1 MGTCSTSCY
10 DSWST
15 TIANFAKNNKLYAM
29 GASNEPDFA
38 SCGSSI
44 GPPCYSD
51 YDTMVFTANEMVA
64 FVKVLGPKLKA
75 AGVKLIAPEP
85 SEWIHLWSNASAT
98 GSTVAGHPNSSDPLK
113 CGCFSNTPTTTG
125 CASTCATG
133 DGYDYGHF
141 LAKDATAWGLI
152 DIIGTHEYDSQKA
165 EAWPADVDGG
175 KRSKTIY
182 ETEMSGVHY
191 WPERRAVERH
201 RQRRRGRRVDSLRRS
216 SSAKLRPGS
225 TGGTRRAAT
234 TKG

>member
-1 MGTCSTSCY
+1 
-10 DSWST
+10 
-15 TIANFAKNNKLYAM
+15 M

-51 YDTMVFTANEMVA
+51 YDTMVYTANEMVA
-64 FVKVLGPKLKA
+64 FIKVLGPKLKT

-125 CASTCATG
+125 CASNLRHGQRIRLRPLPGQGC
-133 DGYDYGHF
+133 DGVGLHRHHRDARVR
-141 LAKDATAWGLI
+141 LAK
-152 DIIGTHEYDSQKA
+152 
-165 EAWPADVDGG
+165 GG
-175 KRSKTIY
+175 SVAVRRRRRQEKQDDLRDR
-182 ETEMSGVHY
+182 GVGR
-191 WPERRAVERH
+191 PLLAERRAVERH

-216 SSAKLRPGS
+216 SSAKLRAGS
-225 TGGTRRAAT
+225 IGGTRRAPT